1 MLAEEFGWA
10 GVAVTLALYL
20 LVIGRC
26 LWIAAEARDG
36 FARLLA
42 GSLGLAFF
50 VYVLVNAGMISGL
63 VPVVGVPMPLLSYG
77 GTSAVSLLA
86 GMGIV
91 MAVRAHR
98 PVHMR

>member
-20 LVIGRC
+20 AVIGRC